1 MNDVIKSRN
10 MKGIITITL
19 LLFACFKSVAQDV
32 EFSKEN
38 FKDKK
43 DELKIAKN
51 EIELGD
57 EIMEKEAV
65 FFKNAIPHYLIAYK
79 LNPNNA
85 LLNFKLGK
93 CYLHSSFRSK
103 CTSFFEKA
111 YQLNPEVDPEILY
124 YLGMGYHLDM
134 QFDKAIQSFN
144 SMISLFKGKDKTGI
158 VDEMKKYI
166 LQCDYAK
173 EMVKNPVRVKI
184 DNVGGDINSQYPD
197 YSPVITADESE
208 MIFTSRRPET
218 TGGGIDP
225 FMNEPFE
232 DMYIADRLNNKWGKA
247 RNMGPIVNTDG
258 HDSNCGLSADGQKFL
273 IYKDVNH
280 GDVFE
285 SVLTGSTWST
295 PEKLNKNIN
304 TDAHESS
311 SSYTPDGNTI
321 YFVSDKEGGL
331 GGRDIYTSTKT
342 LKGKW
347 GDAVN
352 LGPVIN
358 TPEDEEGIFVHPD
371 GKTIYFSSKGHQ
383 TMGGYDVFK
392 SVYNDSLKSWSK
404 PENIGY
410 PINTTDEDVFFS
422 VSASGKHAYYSSV
435 RADGFGEKD
444 IYRVTFFGPVKS
456 VILNTEDNLIASHNE
471 PIKEKV
477 KPARIDIKEAQLT
490 LLKGVILD
498 DKTNKPLE
506 ATIEI
511 IDNERNEVI
520 ASFTSNSVTGRY
532 LVSMPAGKNYG
543 ISVKKENYLFHSENF
558 DLASTAEYQ
567 EVQKDIR
574 LKNIAVGQSIVLKNI
589 FFDFNKS
596 TLRKESEN
604 EIAQLTKLLID
615 IPTMKI
621 EISGHTDSY
630 GSDSYN
636 KTLSHQRAKA
646 VYDRLIQNGTKADRL
661 TFMGYGEEKPIDTN
675 ETDSGRQMN
684 RRTEFKVTAK

>member
-1 MNDVIKSRN
+1 MNDIVKSKI
-10 MKGIITITL
+10 MKGIIITL
-19 LLFACFKSVAQDV
+19 LIFACFKSFAQDV

-51 EIELGD
+51 EMELGD

-65 FFKNAIPHYLIAYK
+65 FYKNAIPHYLIAFK

-93 CYLHSSFRSK
+93 CYFHSSFRSK

-144 SMISLFKGKDKTGI
+144 TMITLFKGKDKTGI

-166 LQCDYAK
+166 RQCEYAK
-173 EMVKNPVRVKI
+173 EIVKNPVRVKI

-218 TGGGIDP
+218 TGGGLDP

-232 DMYIADRLNNKWGKA
+232 DMYIADRINSKWGKA
-247 RNMGPIVNTDG
+247 RNMGTTVNTEG

-285 SVLTGSTWST
+285 SVLTGSAWST

-347 GDAVN
+347 GEAVN
-352 LGPVIN
+352 LGSIIN

-392 SVYNDSLKSWSK
+392 SVFNDSLKSWSK

-471 PIKEKV
+471 PVKEKV
-477 KPARIDIKEAQLT
+477 KPSRIDIKEAQLT

-558 DLASTAEYQ
+558 DLAATSEYQ
-567 EVQKDIR
+567 EVQKDIK

-604 EIAQLTKLLID
+604 EIAQLTKLLVD

-630 GSDSYN
+630 GSDVYN
-636 KTLSHQRAKA
+636 KNLSHQRAKA
-646 VYDRLIQNGTKADRL
+646 VYDRLIQNGIKADRL
-661 TFMGYGEEKPIDTN
+661 TFMGFGEEKPIDTN
-675 ETDSGRQMN
+675 ETDAGRQMN

>member
-1 MNDVIKSRN
+1 MNAIVKSKI
-10 MKGIITITL
+10 MKGIIITL
-19 LLFACFKSVAQDV
+19 LIFACFKSFAQDV

-51 EIELGD
+51 EMELGD

-65 FFKNAIPHYLIAYK
+65 FYKNAISHYLIAFK

-93 CYLHSSFRSK
+93 CYFHSSFRSK

-134 QFDKAIQSFN
+134 QFYKAIQSFN
-144 SMISLFKGKDKTGI
+144 TMITLFKGKDKTGI

-166 LQCDYAK
+166 RQCEYAK
-173 EMVKNPVRVKI
+173 EKVKNPVRVKI

-218 TGGGIDP
+218 TGGGLDP

-232 DMYIADRLNNKWGKA
+232 DMYIADRINNKWGKA
-247 RNMGPIVNTDG
+247 RNMGTTVNTEG

-285 SVLTGSTWST
+285 SVLTGTAWST
-295 PEKLNKNIN
+295 PERLNKNIN
-304 TDAHESS
+304 TDGHESS

-347 GDAVN
+347 GEAIN

-358 TPEDEEGIFVHPD
+358 TTEDEEGIFVHPD

-392 SVYNDSLKSWSK
+392 SIFNDSLKSWSK

-471 PIKEKV
+471 AVKEKV
-477 KPARIDIKEAQLT
+477 KPSRIDIKEAQLT

-567 EVQKDIR
+567 EVQKDIK

-604 EIAQLTKLLID
+604 EIAQLTKLLTD
-615 IPTMKI
+615 IPSMKI

-636 KTLSHQRAKA
+636 KTLSHQRSKA
-646 VYDRLIQNGTKADRL
+646 VYDRLIQNGIKADRL
-661 TFMGYGEEKPIDTN
+661 TFMGFGEEKPIDTN
-675 ETDSGRQMN
+675 ETDAGRQMN

>member
-1 MNDVIKSRN
+1 MNAIVKSKI
-10 MKGIITITL
+10 MKGIIITL
-19 LLFACFKSVAQDV
+19 LIFACFKSFAQDV

-51 EIELGD
+51 EMELGD

-65 FFKNAIPHYLIAYK
+65 FYKNAIPHYLIAFK

-93 CYLHSSFRSK
+93 CYFHSSFRSK

-144 SMISLFKGKDKTGI
+144 TMITLFKGKDKTGI

-166 LQCDYAK
+166 RQCEYAK
-173 EMVKNPVRVKI
+173 EKVKNPVRVKI

-218 TGGGIDP
+218 TGGGLDP

-232 DMYIADRLNNKWGKA
+232 DMYIADRINNKWGKA
-247 RNMGPIVNTDG
+247 RNMGTTVNTEG

-285 SVLTGSTWST
+285 SVLTGTAWST
-295 PEKLNKNIN
+295 PERLNKNIN
-304 TDAHESS
+304 TDGHESS

-347 GDAVN
+347 GEAINV
-352 LGPVIN
+352 GPVIN
-358 TPEDEEGIFVHPD
+358 TTEDEEGIFVHPD

-392 SVYNDSLKSWSK
+392 SIFNDSLKSWSK

-471 PIKEKV
+471 PVKEKV

-567 EVQKDIR
+567 EVQKDIK

-604 EIAQLTKLLID
+604 EIAQLTKLLTD

-630 GSDSYN
+630 GSDTYN

-646 VYDRLIQNGTKADRL
+646 VYDRLIQNGIKADRL
-661 TFMGYGEEKPIDTN
+661 TFMGFGEEKPIDTN
-675 ETDSGRQMN
+675 ETDAGRQMN
-684 RRTEFKVTAK
+684 RRTEFKITAK

>member
-1 MNDVIKSRN
+1 MNDIVKSKI
-10 MKGIITITL
+10 MKGIIITL
-19 LLFACFKSVAQDV
+19 LIFACFKSFAQDV

-51 EIELGD
+51 EMELGD

-65 FFKNAIPHYLIAYK
+65 FYKNAIPHYLIAFK

-93 CYLHSSFRSK
+93 CYFHSSFRSK

-144 SMISLFKGKDKTGI
+144 TMITLFKGKDKTGI

-166 LQCDYAK
+166 RQCEYAK
-173 EMVKNPVRVKI
+173 EIVKNPVRVKI

-218 TGGGIDP
+218 TGGGLDP

-232 DMYIADRLNNKWGKA
+232 DMYIADRINSKWGKA
-247 RNMGPIVNTDG
+247 RNMGTTVNTEG

-285 SVLTGSTWST
+285 SVLTGSAWST

-347 GDAVN
+347 GEAVN
-352 LGPVIN
+352 LGSIIN

-392 SVYNDSLKSWSK
+392 SVFNDSLKSWSK

-471 PIKEKV
+471 PVKEKV
-477 KPARIDIKEAQLT
+477 KPSRIDIKEAQLT

-558 DLASTAEYQ
+558 DLAATSEYQ
-567 EVQKDIR
+567 EVQKDIK

-604 EIAQLTKLLID
+604 EIAQLTKLLMD

-630 GSDSYN
+630 GSDVYN
-636 KTLSHQRAKA
+636 KNLSHQRAKA
-646 VYDRLIQNGTKADRL
+646 VYDRLIQNGIKADRL
-661 TFMGYGEEKPIDTN
+661 TFMGFGEEKPIDTN
-675 ETDSGRQMN
+675 ETDTGRQMN

>member
-1 MNDVIKSRN
+1 
-10 MKGIITITL
+10 MKGIVLLTL
-19 LLFACFKSVAQDV
+19 VFFTCFKSFAQDI
-32 EFSKEN
+32 EFSKDN
-38 FKDKK
+38 FRDKK

-57 EIMEKEAV
+57 EIMEKESV
-65 FFKNAIPHYLIAYK
+65 FYKNAIPHYLVAYK

-103 CTSFFEKA
+103 CTTYFEKA

-124 YLGMGYHLDM
+124 YLGIGYHLDM

-144 SMISLFKGKDKTGI
+144 AMIALFKGKDKTGI

-166 LQCDYAK
+166 RQCEYAK

-232 DMYIADRLNNKWGKA
+232 DMYIADRINNKWGKA
-247 RNMGPIVNTDG
+247 RNMGAIVNTEG

-285 SVLTGSTWST
+285 SILTGAAWST

-331 GGRDIYTSTKT
+331 GGRDIYTSTKS

-347 GDAVN
+347 GEAVN
-352 LGPVIN
+352 LGSIIN

-392 SVYNDSLKSWSK
+392 SFYNDSLKSWSK

-422 VSASGKHAYYSSV
+422 VAASGKHAYYSSV
-435 RADGFGEKD
+435 RADGYGEKD

-471 PIKEKV
+471 PVKEKV

-490 LLKGVILD
+490 LLKGFILD

-558 DLASTAEYQ
+558 DLAETSEYQ
-567 EVQKDIR
+567 EVQKDIK

-604 EIAQLTKLLID
+604 EIAQLTKLLVD

-630 GSDSYN
+630 GSDVYN
-636 KTLSHQRAKA
+636 KNLSHQRAKA
-646 VYDRLIQNGTKADRL
+646 VYDRLLQNGIKADRL

-675 ETDSGRQMN
+675 ETDAGRQMN

>member
-1 MNDVIKSRN
+1 MNAIVKSKI
-10 MKGIITITL
+10 MKGIIITL
-19 LLFACFKSVAQDV
+19 LIFACFKSFAQDV

-51 EIELGD
+51 EMELGD

-65 FFKNAIPHYLIAYK
+65 FYKNAIPHYLIAFK

-85 LLNFKLGK
+85 SLNFKLGK
-93 CYLHSSFRSK
+93 CYFHSSFRSK

-144 SMISLFKGKDKTGI
+144 TMITLFKGKDKTGI

-166 LQCDYAK
+166 RQCEYAK
-173 EMVKNPVRVKI
+173 EKVKNPVRVKI

-218 TGGGIDP
+218 TGGGLDP

-232 DMYIADRLNNKWGKA
+232 DMYIADRINNKWGKA
-247 RNMGPIVNTDG
+247 RNMGTTVNTEG

-285 SVLTGSTWST
+285 SVLTGTVWST
-295 PEKLNKNIN
+295 PERLNKNIN
-304 TDAHESS
+304 TDGHESS

-347 GDAVN
+347 GEAVN
-352 LGPVIN
+352 LGSIIN
-358 TPEDEEGIFVHPD
+358 TSEDEEGIFVHPD

-392 SVYNDSLKSWSK
+392 SVFNDSLKSWSK

-471 PIKEKV
+471 PVKEKV

-567 EVQKDIR
+567 EVQKDIK

-604 EIAQLTKLLID
+604 EIAQLTKLLTD

-630 GSDSYN
+630 GSDTYN

-646 VYDRLIQNGTKADRL
+646 VYDRLLQNGIKSDRL

-675 ETDSGRQMN
+675 ETDAGRQMN